1 MTQPHTPTLEALAER
16 VMAVQ
21 ADVAEMKDF
30 LKESVSQGT
39 ADRAQ
44 LNVRV
49 ARLEEQNK
57 ITRYV
62 LGTVATA
69 AITGLVIAVIQ
80 VIQTAG

>member
-1 MTQPHTPTLEALAER
+1 MPPPHTPTLEALAER

-57 ITRYV
+57 ITRWV
-62 LGTVATA
+62 LGTASGA
-69 AITGLVIAVIQ
+69 AITGLVLAVMQ
-80 VIQTAG
+80 LVTG